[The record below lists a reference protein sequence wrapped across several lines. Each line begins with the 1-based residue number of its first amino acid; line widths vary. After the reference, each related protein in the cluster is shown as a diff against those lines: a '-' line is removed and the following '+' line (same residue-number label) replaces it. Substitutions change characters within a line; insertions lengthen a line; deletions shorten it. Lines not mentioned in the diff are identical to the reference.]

1 MYRSYYWAGEV
12 FAQSVSLSAPSAVY
26 KGDTIN
32 YAITLDAVTNR
43 NISVTLRVEEEGNND
58 LVPDELE
65 GMRTVVVPAGSTR
78 LALSIPTRN
87 TDPGD
92 RTVSSRLD
100 LSIAEPRDGANYSF
114 GETAAISVVI
124 VDRNCGY
131 AVDIDVD
138 DDGLI
143 EICDL
148 EDLNAIRYVPDGSGY
163 RASPTAPLFNR
174 GCAEDAEGNDGVCR
188 GYELTR
194 NLNFGDAGSYLAG
207 RINREWNEGLGWQP
221 IGTRASPFSG
231 YFEARG
237 FTISNLY
244 INRPVDGVGF
254 FAHTAPTAQ
263 INALTLLRS
272 NITGR
277 SQVGALVAVNEGI
290 VSNVNVVRGRVIG
303 SVGTVG
309 GLVAV
314 NRGTVVNN
322 NILLEQVAGGI
333 FESRCRDNRATSNCE
348 AAEQIATVIR
358 DGNTVGGLIGDNF
371 GIVSDNFASTDVLG
385 GERVGGLV
393 GFNSGR
399 ILGGNDIRGNIHGN
413 GYVGGLVG
421 YTIGSIVGNNVSA
434 DVLVAGDYAGGLIG
448 YACLSITGSR
458 RCPSSEEVIAADSL
472 QTFRLTDNSA
482 SGAVGGV
489 NYIGGLV
496 GYSDNTITD
505 STTNDMEVSGNTH
518 VGGLVGYSDNTITD
532 STTNDI
538 EVSGNTHVGG
548 LVGFY
553 AGKRLA
559 DCSATEI
566 GIDGSDNVGGL
577 IGTVDETG
585 SVVVGSFTSG
595 MVVGNTDVG
604 GLIGMNNEGTINN
617 SYATVVVVGVSNV
630 GGLVGTA
637 ENNRIENSYAS
648 GDIRGTGIGVGGLV
662 GYSFGGGIMFSYAT
676 GSVVGDNSDD
686 PGIDNDVNN
695 VGGLVGRADNGMIR
709 SSYAVNPQVS
719 GADRVGGLVG
729 RKFGSTVELCYALS
743 SVVGAD
749 RVGGLIGENS
759 GEVRTAY
766 AAGRV
771 VGSGDDVGG
780 LVGIN
785 SGRVVRSYWDTIEA
799 GITTSDGGRGI
810 ADLKAA
816 VAPGEQVSDAFYL
829 WSRNDWNFGSTTE
842 YPILRDV
849 DGTALRQQVA
859 RIVTLAVNGG
869 FTLVPEFT
877 PEINNYYVVVGD
889 NPTAISLDVAASDND
904 ATFTVLKV
912 GDEANPIT
920 VTGSDNDL
928 SISLDATPAST
939 ELIVARNYSMKILRS
954 FAASVT
960 VDPSNRQVREGQTV
974 RFNVASNTDEIVPLT
989 YMWRQTAP
997 QMPLLMDGLDTG
1009 ITINQPDFDLTIA
1022 GDFVASITETGRIA
1036 TLRVEISDGRFGN
1049 RDIGSEQLVVA
1060 KMDNGSP
1067 VLAPLAFVNGTS
1079 LLHSP
1084 GFEEVIAAD
1093 ADGVGSIAEQGR
1105 LYQWQ
1110 FSETGEADS
1119 WIGIDGATDA
1129 TFDVGTHEVDTARYR
1144 LQIYYIDRQGYD
1156 NTLTAQTPTAIVD
1169 KDRDG
1174 LIEIYDLEALNAIR
1188 YELSGSGYRARAT
1201 ANELSGGCPDSG
1213 CFGYEL
1219 MRDLDFED
1227 NDSWRAIGDRS
1238 TPFTGTF
1245 EGNRN
1250 TLYNLRMNS
1259 AATGDKGLFSAN
1271 SGVIRNLRIAGLE
1284 IAGSPSISQRLSGLA
1299 VINSG
1304 AVVNC
1309 YVQGEITAA
1318 GTASNLIG
1326 GLVAENL
1333 GGEIINS
1340 GAFMDIVRSSNVS
1353 RGLSASAILVGRMSQ
1368 NGLIINS
1375 YAIGRITSGMLH
1387 VAGLVGHVQASRI
1400 INSYA
1405 VADVTTNNSDN
1416 HAGTLVGSL
1425 ENTSQVVNSYA
1436 QGSLNNPANIGA
1448 SVGGLVGFQRQD
1460 SSVRNSY
1467 ATVRVVRPS
1476 LPSTF
1481 PLGGLIGRLA
1491 VSSTVDASYW
1501 DTIAGGVSTSAGGNG
1516 KTTAELRTGI
1526 AQYSNTDGVYFG
1538 WEPDDW
1544 DFGSD
1549 AQYPVLKHAPNP
1561 DLAGQPACGTPDT
1574 PECGTLIAP
1583 ELRRGLRFLTAVN
1596 GTLSPPFTGGS
1607 YSGNIRVSASVSEI
1621 RLIATAFEDNA
1632 VIDIYDAN
1640 GSLSQSGLASGEP
1653 SRALTLTAGEPM
1665 RHLVIEVKSSQ
1676 TVRQS
1681 IILNRVVVADV
1692 VETRECS
1699 ELSNFT
1705 PINTLEDL
1713 NKIRNRRDGSYCLLR
1728 DLDFGNNASY
1738 EDAATNRPL
1747 WWTRPENFDGQTN
1760 FGWQPIGTDANRFSG
1775 TFDGNGFVISNCK
1788 SIEMTTIKVCS
1799 VVSPARCATSV

>member
-1 MYRSYYWAGEV
+1 MKPPSSYFWIIVVSFVLLTGEV
-12 FAQSVSLSAPSAVY
+12 FAQSVSLSAPSAIY
-26 KGDTIN
+26 KGGTIN

-43 NISVTLRVEEEGNND
+43 NTSVTLRVEEEGNND

-65 GMRTVVVPAGSTR
+65 GIRTVVVPAGSTR
-78 LALSIPTRN
+78 LVLSIPTRN

-92 RTVSSRLD
+92 RAVSSRLD
-100 LSIAEPRDGANYSF
+100 LSIGEPIRGANYSF
-114 GETAAISVVI
+114 GETAAVSVVI
-124 VDRNCGY
+124 VDRNCGH
-131 AVDIDVD
+131 AVDVDVD

-148 EDLNAIRYVPDGSGY
+148 EDLNAVRYVPDGSGY

-194 NLNFGDAGSYLAG
+194 NLNFGDAESYLAG
-207 RINREWNEGLGWQP
+207 GINREWNEGLGWQP
-221 IGTRASPFSG
+221 IGTGASPFSG

-263 INALTLLRS
+263 INGLILLRS

-518 VGGLVGYSDNTITD
+518 VGGLI
-532 STTNDI
+532 
-538 EVSGNTHVGG
+538 
-548 LVGFY
+548 GFY
-553 AGKRLA
+553 ASERLA

-577 IGTVDETG
+577 IGTVDQTG
-585 SVVVGSFTSG
+585 SVIINSFTSG
-595 MVVGNTDVG
+595 VVVGNTAVG
-604 GLIGMNNEGTINN
+604 GLIGMNNEGTIND
-617 SYATVVVVGVSNV
+617 SYALANVTGVSNV
-630 GGLVGTA
+630 GGLVGSA
-637 ENNRIENSYAS
+637 ENSRIENSYAT
-648 GDIRGTGIGVGGLV
+648 GDIRGSGFGVGGLV
-662 GYSFGGGIMFSYAT
+662 GYLFGGSIMFGYAT

-686 PGIDNDVNN
+686 PGIDNDVND

-719 GADRVGGLVG
+719 GVDRVGGLVG
-729 RKFGSTVELCYALS
+729 RNGGTVELCYASS

-749 RVGGLIGENS
+749 RVGGLVGENS

-771 VGSGDDVGG
+771 RRVIGSGDDVGG

-785 SGRVVRSYWDTIEA
+785 SGSVVRSYWDTTEA

-816 VAPGEQVSDAFYL
+816 VADGENVSDAFYL

-842 YPILRDV
+842 YPILRDA
-849 DGTALRQQVA
+849 DGIALRQQFV
-859 RIVTLAVNGG
+859 RIATLAVNGG
-869 FTLVPEFT
+869 FTLVPEFD

-889 NPTAISLDVAASDND
+889 NPAAISLDVAASDGD

-928 SISLDATPAST
+928 SINLDATPAAT
-939 ELIVARNYSMKILRS
+939 KLIVARNYSVQILRS
-954 FAASVT
+954 LAVSVT

-974 RFNVASNTDEIVPLT
+974 RLNVASNTDARVPLS

-1036 TLRVEISDGRFGN
+1036 TLRVELSDGRFGN
-1049 RDIGSEQLVVA
+1049 RGVGSEQLVVA
-1060 KMDNGSP
+1060 KVDNGSP

-1129 TFDVGTHEVDTARYR
+1129 TFDTTTHELGNVRYR

-1169 KDRDG
+1169 KDHDG
-1174 LIEIYDLEALNAIR
+1174 LIELYDLEALNAIR
-1188 YELSGSGYRARAT
+1188 YELSGSGYRESTAT
-1201 ANELSGGCPDSG
+1201 SEVTGGCPDSG

-1227 NDSWRAIGDRS
+1227 NDSYRNRHLNRALWTVSDFTASDDVGWIAIGDRS

-1250 TLYNLRMNS
+1250 TLHNLQMNN

-1284 IAGSPSISQRLSGLA
+1284 IAGSPSISQRLSALA

-1340 GAFMDIVRSSNVS
+1340 GAFMDIVRSSNIS
-1353 RGLSASAILVGRMSQ
+1353 SGLGASAILVGRMSQ

-1375 YAIGRITSGMLH
+1375 YATGRITSGMPH

-1416 HAGTLVGSL
+1416 NAGTLVGSL
-1425 ENTSQVVNSYA
+1425 ENSSEVVNSYA
-1436 QGSLNNPANIGA
+1436 QGSLNNPDNIGA
-1448 SVGGLVGFQRQD
+1448 SVGGLVGFQRRN
-1460 SSVRNSY
+1460 SSVSNSY
-1467 ATVRVVRPS
+1467 ATVRVVRPARS
-1476 LPSTF
+1476 RINS
-1481 PLGGLIGRLA
+1481 PLGGLIGRLVA
-1491 VSSTVDASYW
+1491 PSTVDASYW
-1501 DTIAGGVSTSAGGNG
+1501 DTIAGGVSTSAGGSG

-1538 WEPDDW
+1538 WNPDDW

-1561 DLAGQPACGTPDT
+1561 DLTGQPGVRHAGHPRMWHLDLSRIAAWLAVFNGSQRHPIAGVHRWQLFRQHPGIGVGFRDSPD
-1574 PECGTLIAP
+1574 CHRLRGQCRHRY
-1583 ELRRGLRFLTAVN
+1583 LRRKRYSIAIRSGQRRTQHGIDSDCRRTDA
-1596 GTLSPPFTGGS
+1596 PPR
-1607 YSGNIRVSASVSEI
+1607 NR
-1621 RLIATAFEDNA
+1621 
-1632 VIDIYDAN
+1632 
-1640 GSLSQSGLASGEP
+1640 SQ
-1653 SRALTLTAGEPM
+1653 
-1665 RHLVIEVKSSQ
+1665 
-1676 TVRQS
+1676 
-1681 IILNRVVVADV
+1681 
-1692 VETRECS
+1692 ECS
-1699 ELSNFT
+1699 NGAPVHYSQ
-1705 PINTLEDL
+1705 PC
-1713 NKIRNRRDGSYCLLR
+1713 RR
-1728 DLDFGNNASY
+1728 
-1738 EDAATNRPL
+1738 P
-1747 WWTRPENFDGQTN
+1747 
-1760 FGWQPIGTDANRFSG
+1760 
-1775 TFDGNGFVISNCK
+1775 
-1788 SIEMTTIKVCS
+1788 
-1799 VVSPARCATSV
+1799 